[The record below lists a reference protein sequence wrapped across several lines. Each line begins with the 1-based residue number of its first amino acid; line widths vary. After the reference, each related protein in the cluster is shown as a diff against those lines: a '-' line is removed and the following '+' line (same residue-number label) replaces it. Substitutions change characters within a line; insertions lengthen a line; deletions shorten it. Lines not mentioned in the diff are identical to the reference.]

1 MFKPSHIYA
10 TQYKSYN
17 ACTCSKS
24 MTLKICINSIIITW
38 TYINIRFFL
47 KNKSGQSV
55 TYYWKI
61 QRWNIVWFLY
71 PIITGPEI
79 IFYNSLSNVFGDFY
93 WFSNRTWQ
101 CVSVIRKLLIIPKSR
116 NCFIFFYESIYTI
129 YILYF
134 IALFSSR
141 ENN

>member
-1 MFKPSHIYA
+1 MQGKTQCRHYSCWVCILICWLIIFFIRYDGCCSMVWLHFTYMFKPSHIYA

-61 QRWNIVWFLY
+61 QRWNIIWFLY

-79 IFYNSLSNVFGDFY
+79 IFYNSLSNVFGDF
-93 WFSNRTWQ
+93 
-101 CVSVIRKLLIIPKSR
+101 LLIFK
-116 NCFIFFYESIYTI
+116 
-129 YILYF
+129 
-134 IALFSSR
+134 
-141 ENN
+141 